1 MVEGSEWCVSTVVM
15 RTKSLISV
23 MAASAELGKLG
34 RAAPLVAG
42 EGGMGDRCCGK
53 SGD

>member
-1 MVEGSEWCVSTVVM
+1 MVEGSEWSVSTVVM
-15 RTKSLISV
+15 RTKSLISA